1 MAGPSLYSFR
11 SVLISLLNEDLCPT
25 PCGIWRAAEQ
35 RGVVSRDAITA
46 GFGFGNPPCTAG
58 WCRSRL
64 QDFAFSAISK
74 ADASPE
80 FLEDIFSALTR
91 PFSDQKLEA
100 R

>member
-1 MAGPSLYSFR
+1 M
-11 SVLISLLNEDLCPT
+11 
-25 PCGIWRAAEQ
+25 
-35 RGVVSRDAITA
+35 VSRDAITA